1 MLICLHLVPQGNIIM
16 RLLFLDESGDALM
29 GGPFKILVLAGVIV
43 RADQWTHLNLSL
55 EALKKDRGLAPAL
68 EIKWRHV
75 RHPGG
80 RKNPLNAFNNAD
92 RVQYGKDMLSIVRSS
107 VSSRVLGVVIDKVT
121 AYTRSEIT
129 TPGDVYERA
138 VMFMMERFQ
147 YYLKATED
155 YGVVVQDQRQEK
167 QDLRLRAFYRSLLV
181 GGTRW
186 TRFPNII
193 ESVFLTP
200 SHFSTGI
207 QFADFV
213 AGSIYAAHVPDHLDH
228 KFFNIIQGKI
238 TGNKQTGVRHG
249 FKKWP

>member
-1 MLICLHLVPQGNIIM
+1 M

-29 GGPFKILVLAGVIV
+29 GGPFKILVLGGVIV
-43 RADQWTHLNLSL
+43 RADQWTHLNRSL
-55 EALKKDRGLAPAL
+55 EALKKDRGFAAAA

-80 RKNPLNAFNNAD
+80 RKNPLNAFNDAD
-92 RVQYGKDMLSIVRSS
+92 RIQYGKDMLSIVRSS
-107 VSSRVLGVVIDKVT
+107 ASSRVLGVVIDKIT
-121 AYTRSEIT
+121 AYTRAEIM
-129 TPGDVYERA
+129 TPEDVYERA
-138 VMFMMERFQ
+138 VTFMMERFQ
-147 YYLKATED
+147 YHLNATED
-155 YGVVVQDQRQEK
+155 YGLVVQDQRQER

-181 GGTRW
+181 EGTRW
-186 TRFPNII
+186 TRFPNIL

-200 SHFSTGI
+200 SHFSPGI

-213 AGSIYAAHVPDHLDH
+213 AGAIYAAHSPDNPDQ